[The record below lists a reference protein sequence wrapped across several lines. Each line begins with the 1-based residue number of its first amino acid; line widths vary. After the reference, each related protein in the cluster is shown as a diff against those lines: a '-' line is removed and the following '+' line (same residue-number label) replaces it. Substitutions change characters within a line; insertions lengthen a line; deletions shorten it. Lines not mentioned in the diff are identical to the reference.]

1 MQVTARAKV
10 NWTLDILGV
19 RPDGYHLMDMLMQPI
34 TLADTLL
41 LEAADGISLTVEG
54 NPEIS
59 ALEDN
64 LVWRAATALQ
74 KACGCKRGVSIHLTK
89 RTPSGAGLGG
99 GSADAAGTL
108 KGLNTLWGLG
118 LSEEQLEEIGLT
130 LGADVPFCLR
140 GGLARVGGIGEE
152 IASLPEGPVWPLV
165 IVQPCAGLSTGAVF
179 RGYHA
184 AATVARPD
192 TEAACAAL
200 LRQDLPGLAAAW
212 GNVLQGVSEKERPE
226 ITEAI
231 RALKEHGASLAAMSG
246 SGSAVFGVFA
256 DPASAEAACAVLRC
270 RWEKTY
276 LCTSC
281 TESVLLP

>member
-41 LEAADGISLTVEG
+41 LEPADGISLTVEG

-74 KACGCKRGVSIHLTK
+74 KACGCGRGVSIHLTK

-108 KGLNTLWGLG
+108 KGLNTLW
-118 LSEEQLEEIGLT
+118 
-130 LGADVPFCLR
+130 PP
-140 GGLARVGGIGEE
+140 AR
-152 IASLPEGPVWPLV
+152 P
-165 IVQPCAGLSTGAVF
+165 
-179 RGYHA
+179 GYPPARRSPGCPQRSGRSRPPAPA
-184 AATVARPD
+184 AAY
-192 TEAACAAL
+192 
-200 LRQDLPGLAAAW
+200 
-212 GNVLQGVSEKERPE
+212 LQG
-226 ITEAI
+226 
-231 RALKEHGASLAAMSG
+231 
-246 SGSAVFGVFA
+246 
-256 DPASAEAACAVLRC
+256 
-270 RWEKTY
+270 
-276 LCTSC
+276 
-281 TESVLLP
+281 